1 MNLPAPFSR
10 TDRLASSHLLAR
22 VPART
27 GCTTLRWARENGD
40 AMATQ
45 LEKQQPPANGQGP
58 WWLAAAGGGGGVVA
72 AILQDHA
79 LGWVLVVAFTV
90 WLIHNIVIAWI
101 SK

>member
-1 MNLPAPFSR
+1 
-10 TDRLASSHLLAR
+10 
-22 VPART
+22 
-27 GCTTLRWARENGD
+27 
-40 AMATQ
+40 MATQ
-45 LEKQQPPANGQGP
+45 LEEQQPPANGQGP

-79 LGWVLVVAFTV
+79 LGWVLVAAFTV

>member
-1 MNLPAPFSR
+1 
-10 TDRLASSHLLAR
+10 
-22 VPART
+22 
-27 GCTTLRWARENGD
+27 
-40 AMATQ
+40 MATQ

-79 LGWVLVVAFTV
+79 LGWALVAAFTV
-90 WLIHNIVIAWI
+90 WLIHNIVITWI

>member
-1 MNLPAPFSR
+1 
-10 TDRLASSHLLAR
+10 
-22 VPART
+22 
-27 GCTTLRWARENGD
+27 
-40 AMATQ
+40 MATQ
-45 LEKQQPPANGQGP
+45 LEEEQPPANGQGP

-79 LGWVLVVAFTV
+79 LGWAIVAAFTV